1 MQKKCLA
8 KICEIVCEIYV
19 ENIKE
24 KVKNKVKIGSK
35 NMIKLKNFSTSE
47 IKMQKAYKK
56 SNKHQKKAFI
66 NYVIWK
72 KRSCVNM

>member
-1 MQKKCLA
+1 MFA

-24 KVKNKVKIGSK
+24 KVKNKVKIRSK
-35 NMIKLKNFSTSE
+35 NMIKLKSFSTSE

-56 SNKHQKKAFI
+56 SNKHQKKGLLI
-66 NYVIWK
+66 MLYEK
-72 KRSCVNM
+72 KEVV